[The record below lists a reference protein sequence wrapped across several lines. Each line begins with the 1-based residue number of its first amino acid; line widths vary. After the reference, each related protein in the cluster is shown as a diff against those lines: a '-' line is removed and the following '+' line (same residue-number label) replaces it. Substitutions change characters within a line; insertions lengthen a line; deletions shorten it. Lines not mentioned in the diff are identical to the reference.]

1 MATLPRR
8 ILMLAAGLAAVSSV
22 ASGYAH
28 WVFFSGRSAPF
39 TPVPAIF
46 NLGSLTNN
54 TVSYFISDQGLG
66 PLMPGD
72 TESNLVSQIQA
83 AAAVWNAVPSSN
95 IRVAFGGYAGIG
107 LAATA
112 PQVTPGIDVVFDD
125 DDVPPGL
132 LAITHLTWLESDV
145 SAVANGAPFV
155 PIRRSTIT
163 LPHNL
168 MAISSGTAAP
178 PRSLASY
185 YDLFFMIV
193 AHEFGH
199 ALGLQHTLTSGVMS
213 TQTTSA
219 TTKAAP
225 LSPDDIA
232 GISLLYPTQSYAQG
246 VGTVAGTVLVAK
258 QGINMANV
266 VAVSANGTAVSTL
279 SNPDGTFAIQ
289 GVPPGQYYVY
299 ASPLPPAQ
307 TGETTPDNIV
317 PPQDSQ
323 GNPFAA
329 NAGFDTEFFGGTR
342 NLSQANVVTVTA
354 GMVSQGVDFNLQERP
369 GPAISYVETYGD
381 YVGFNALTSPPLLAG
396 TAQYIVFGGYP
407 GFTTST
413 GLISGVGVSVIG
425 PASVEPKTLAFN
437 SPNFGEIVVQPG
449 QVQAAT
455 PVALVIT
462 LPNDMYVLPYAFSV
476 VPTPPPS
483 ISGVTATTDAFGNTT
498 VNLQGTNLNSNT
510 SVLFDGAPAP
520 VLSVNTDGSLT
531 VAAPPASAGYTAY
544 IEALSNQGQTSWQQL
559 FGAEPPSYTYTT
571 PQSPSMIINYGLL
584 LPGATSMLDL
594 IGGTNTSFEAGQV
607 SIGLG
612 SSDITVGQIWVLN
625 PGRILANM
633 TVSPQAQPGPVDV
646 TVTTGLQTITLPGAL
661 QVQVANPNQ
670 MSIVT
675 PVLNQATGLAGTPAG
690 GVAVFSS
697 AGLPQNLTSWS
708 ATLDPKYFPTA
719 IQMESSNLVS
729 MPIPAAVLTGAAIV
743 QLNPPS
749 SSIVIP
755 EVVMQVDA
763 PDPIITAAIDAA
775 GNAIGQ
781 SNPAHVGDT
790 ITLTVTGLTQSAN
803 GAGLSN
809 AQVTIGGLSGGVV
822 VSPLAI
828 TPNSQPDSYQIQ
840 FTLGP
845 NVPFGPNEPAQ
856 AGIGTRVSAPFN
868 LFILPAPPSAQAVV
882 SN

>member
-1 MATLPRR
+1 MAIPRR

-83 AAAVWNAVPSSN
+83 AAAVWNTVPSST

-107 LAATA
+107 LAQTA

-125 DDVPPGL
+125 GDVSPGL

-145 SAVANGAPFV
+145 NAVANGAPFV

-168 MAISSGTAAP
+168 AAIASGSTAPA
-178 PRSLASY
+178 RSLASY
-185 YDLFFMIV
+185 YDLFFMV
-193 AHEFGH
+193 VVHEFGH

-213 TQTTSA
+213 TQITSA

-225 LSPDDIA
+225 LSADDIA
-232 GISLLYPTQSYAQG
+232 GISLLYPTQTYPQG
-246 VGTVAGTVLVAK
+246 VGTVSGTVLVAK
-258 QGINMANV
+258 QGMNMANV

-299 ASPLPPAQ
+299 ASPLPPPQ

-323 GNPFAA
+323 GNPFIA
-329 NAGFDTEFFGGTR
+329 NTGFDTEFFGGTR

-354 GMVSQGVDFNLQERP
+354 GTVSQGVDFNLQERP

-381 YVGFNALTSPPLLAG
+381 YVGLNAVTSPPLLAG
-396 TAQYIVFGGYP
+396 TPQYIVFGGYP

-413 GLISGVGVSVIG
+413 ALISGVGVSVLG

-437 SPNFGEIVVQPG
+437 SPNFGEIAVNPG

-483 ISGVTATTDAFGNTT
+483 ISAVTATTDAFGNTT

-510 SVLFDGAPAP
+510 SVVFDGAPAP

-559 FGAEPPSYTYTT
+559 FGAVPPSYTYTT
-571 PQSPSMIINYGLL
+571 PQSPSMIVNYALL

-594 IGGTNTSFEAGQV
+594 IGTNTSFPIGEPGQV
-607 SIGLG
+607 SIGMG
-612 SSDITVGQIWVLN
+612 SSDITVGQIWVYGSN
-625 PGRILANM
+625 RVLANV
-633 TVSPQAQPGPVDV
+633 TINPQAQPGPVDV
-646 TVTTGLQTITLPGAL
+646 TITSGLQTITLPGAL

-670 MSIVT
+670 MTLLT

-690 GVAVFSS
+690 GAALMSS
-697 AGLPQNLTSWS
+697 AGLPQNLTGWPV
-708 ATLDPKYFPTA
+708 TIDPPAYPTTA
-719 IQMESSNLVS
+719 QMQAANQVLVPVPNGVPS
-729 MPIPAAVLTGAAIV
+729 GPAIV
-743 QLNPPS
+743 QLTPPS
-749 SSIVIP
+749 PSIVIP
-755 EVVMQVDA
+755 WVVMQIDA
-763 PDPIITAAIDAA
+763 PDPVITAAVDAA

-790 ITLTVTGLTQSAN
+790 IALTVTGLTQSVN

-809 AQVTIGGLSGGVV
+809 TQVTIGGLSGGAVV
-822 VSPLAI
+822 TPLAI
-828 TPNSQPDSYQIQ
+828 TPNSQPDSYQVQ
-840 FTLGP
+840 FTLGS

-868 LFILPAPPSAQAVV
+868 LFILPAPPSAQQ
-882 SN
+882 